1 MRSAFVKTENYV
13 RFGNA
18 IKAVEQR
25 GAKEAGM
32 LLVHGQPG
40 YGKSAI
46 IENWAVNNAAIF
58 LRANVDWTPK
68 YFLIELAKT
77 MKKPT
82 QGTAEQ
88 LFARLLAEISA
99 TEVPIVIDEAEN
111 TLNNSAAV
119 LEKIRD
125 FSDRAESIV
134 VLVGMA
140 DIKRRIARHQ
150 QISSRIAQVVEF
162 QAASLNDT
170 GAVCKQ
176 LAEVEIVSDLVT
188 EIHRQTA
195 GRMRLILNAIA
206 QIERAAKSSG
216 LDKIGLEHIGKKS
229 LVYDWQEKGSSGNA
243 KTTN

>member
-1 MRSAFVKTENYV
+1 MQRQFIKTENYA
-13 RFGNA
+13 RFTSA
-18 IKAVEQR
+18 ITAVEQR

-46 IENWAVNNAAIF
+46 IENWAINNSAIF

-68 YFLIELAKT
+68 YFLIELAKI

-99 TEVPIVIDEAEN
+99 TEIPIVIDEAEN
-111 TLNNSAAV
+111 TLNNGAAV
-119 LEKIRD
+119 LEKVRD

-162 QAASLNDT
+162 LPATQNDVAA
-170 GAVCKQ
+170 ACKQ
-176 LAEVEIVSDLVT
+176 MAEVDIAVDLVA
-188 EIHRQTA
+188 EIYRQTG
-195 GRMRLILNAIA
+195 GRMRLVLNAISEV
-206 QIERAAKSSG
+206 ERSAKLNG
-216 LDKIGLEHIGKKS
+216 LSDISLADIGKKS
-229 LVYDWQEKGSSGNA
+229 LVYDWQGDNKG
-243 KTTN
+243 KK